1 MVEKRKCKR
10 LRGNL
15 PVLSGT
21 IVPDRAGHVN
31 ENQAEGQS
39 APAPA
44 AQIRESTMRG
54 VGIGAQRD
62 TTVTGDNDM
71 ITLNGDVRNLR
82 VEGEGNTV
90 TVLGSGKGLMID
102 SEGNS

>member
-1 MVEKRKCKR
+1 MEKRKCKR

-15 PVLSGT
+15 PVLSGA

-39 APAPA
+39 APTPA

-62 TTVTGDNDM
+62 ATVTGDNDM

-90 TVLGSGKGLMID
+90 TVLGSGKGLTID